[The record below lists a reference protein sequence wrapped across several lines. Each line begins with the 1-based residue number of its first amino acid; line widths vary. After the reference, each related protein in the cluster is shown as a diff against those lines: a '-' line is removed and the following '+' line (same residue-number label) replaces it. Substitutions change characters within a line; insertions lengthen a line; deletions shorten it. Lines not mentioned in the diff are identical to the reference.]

1 VAQTASLGTAADPD
15 HEKARSAPFSRGQ
28 RLTLLACILGSGGV
42 FLDGTI
48 VNVALPAIRA
58 SLHGGLG
65 TQEWVVDAYLLTLGS
80 LLLVGGSLG
89 DVFGRR
95 PIFASGVAGF
105 GIASLVCAVAPDAG
119 ALIAA
124 RAVQGIAG
132 ALLVPSTL
140 ALIVDTFSEQQRAAA
155 IGAWTA
161 WTGIATVAGP
171 LLGGLLIQA
180 GSWRWVFVVNVPLVL
195 VTLWLVR
202 RMPRPAGASGGQVDW
217 VGGMLAAAGL
227 AGPIFALIE
236 QPAYGWG
243 DPRVLVTLV
252 VGCLLLFIFVLWER
266 RSRAPML
273 PVGMFSSR
281 NFSVGNLATLCL
293 YGALNVTTFFL
304 VVFLQQVAGYRPLV
318 AGLTLLPV
326 SIIIFLSAKRFGAL
340 ADRFGPRLFMGV
352 GPLVVSAGLL
362 LLMRLG
368 AHPHYASGVL
378 PGVALLGIGLAVT
391 IAPLTA
397 AVLSAAPPT
406 HAGVASGIN
415 NAVARVAGLVAIAAV
430 GAVVAAQFSTDVE
443 QGLSRPHETPARLA
457 LVRRAASATL
467 QIHPQAGF
475 AAQEQPHVRRVL
487 ESASVDAVHTALLL
501 SVLLALA
508 SGVFSLIGIRN
519 PRHKPPTAVAHHEV
533 AGLTI
538 PLR

>member
-1 VAQTASLGTAADPD
+1 V
-15 HEKARSAPFSRGQ
+15 KAPSVPFSRGQ

-58 SLHGGLG
+58 GLHGGLG
-65 TQEWVVDAYLLTLGS
+65 TQEWVVDVYLLTLGS
-80 LLLVGGSLG
+80 LLLIGGSLG

-95 PIFASGVAGF
+95 PVFAGGVAGF
-105 GIASLVCAVAPDAG
+105 GITSLVCAVAPDAG

-140 ALIVDTFSEQQRAAA
+140 ALIIDTFSEQQRAAA
-155 IGAWTA
+155 IGSWTA

-171 LLGGLLIQA
+171 LLGGLLIQI

-202 RMPRPAGASGGQVDW
+202 RMPPPAGTSGGQVDW
-217 VGGMLAAAGL
+217 VGGALAAAGL

-236 QPAYGWG
+236 QPTYGWG

-252 VGCLLLFIFVLWER
+252 AGCVLLGVFVAWER

-273 PVGMFSSR
+273 PLGIFRSR

-293 YGALNVTTFFL
+293 YGSLSVTTFFL
-304 VVFLQQVAGYRPLV
+304 VVFLQQVGGYRPLV

-326 SIIIFLSAKRFGAL
+326 SIIIFLSARRFGVL
-340 ADRFGPRLFMGV
+340 ADRFGPHLFMGA
-352 GPLVVSAGLL
+352 GPVVCSAGLV

-368 AHPHYASGVL
+368 AHPHYLSGLL
-378 PGVALLGIGLAVT
+378 PGVTLLGLGLALTV
-391 IAPLTA
+391 APLTA
-397 AVLSAAPPT
+397 AILSAAPPT

-430 GAVVAAQFSTDVE
+430 GAVVAAQFSSHVAA
-443 QGLSRPHETPARLA
+443 GLSRPHETPAQMA
-457 LVRRAASATL
+457 AVHRAASATF
-467 QIHPQAGF
+467 QIHPPAGF
-475 AAQEQPHVRRVL
+475 APPERSHVRQVL
-487 ESASVDAVHTALLL
+487 ESASVDAVRTSLLL
-501 SVLLALA
+501 SALLALA
-508 SGVFSLIGIRN
+508 SGVLSLIGIRN
-519 PRHKPPTAVAHHEV
+519 PRHE
-533 AGLTI
+533 
-538 PLR
+538 PLASQLGSAT